1 MHQDFLAIFA
11 VFHVEKLLALAE
23 VFGEIVIDEVHALGS
38 VPSHGGDLVAI
49 EVERLQPVRF
59 II

>member
-1 MHQDFLAIFA
+1 MARFA

-23 VFGEIVIDEVHALGS
+23 VFGEIVIDEVHTLGS

-49 EVERLQPVRF
+49 EVKLLQPVRF
-59 II
+59 IV